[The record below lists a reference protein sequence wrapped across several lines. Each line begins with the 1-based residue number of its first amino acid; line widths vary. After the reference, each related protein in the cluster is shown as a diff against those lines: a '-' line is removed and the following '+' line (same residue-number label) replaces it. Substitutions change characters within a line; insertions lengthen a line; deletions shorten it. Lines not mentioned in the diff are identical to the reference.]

1 MNCTFIKNLMINKF
15 RHNPILLIS
24 FGILIATL
32 IFVINLSIG
41 SVHIPFAELT
51 GRLIGKAFSKSS
63 WEIILMEYRLPKA
76 FTAIL
81 AGISLSISG
90 LQMQT
95 FFRNP
100 LAGPYVLGISSGAG
114 LGVSLLL
121 LAGSAFGWSFYSG
134 GIGIWSIVMAASGGS
149 VLVLLLMSLTAW
161 KVKDSM
167 TLLIIG
173 LMFGSAVSAVIS
185 VMAYFSNAEQLKMFT
200 VWSMGSLGNTPL
212 DQLAIFILV
221 VIIGLIPMVVKLK
234 SYNAM
239 LLGEAYAESMGV
251 NVRNLRW
258 SMIFS
263 TGILAG
269 SATAFCGP
277 IAFIGIAVP
286 HLARLVFQT
295 GDHRLLF
302 PASAIIGTIVLL
314 VCDAVSQLPGSS
326 QTLPINAVTSLV
338 GAPMVIWLILRR
350 NFSKE
355 F

>member
-1 MNCTFIKNLMINKF
+1 MIGWF
-15 RHNPILLIS
+15 
-24 FGILIATL
+24 FG
-32 IFVINLSIG
+32 
-41 SVHIPFAELT
+41 EE
-51 GRLIGKAFSKSS
+51 FSKNS
-63 WEIILMEYRLPKA
+63 WDTIVTEYRLPKA

-81 AGISLSISG
+81 AGITLSISG

-100 LAGPYVLGISSGAG
+100 LAGPYVLGISAGAG
-114 LGVSLLL
+114 LGVAMMMMAS
-121 LAGSAFGWSFYSG
+121 SAFGWMIYSQ
-134 GIGIWSIVMAASGGS
+134 GIGHWSTILAASAGAI
-149 VLVLLLMSLTAW
+149 LVLLLMSLTAW
-161 KVKDSM
+161 RVKDSM
-167 TLLIIG
+167 TLLIVG
-173 LMFGSAVSAVIS
+173 LMFGSAVSALIS
-185 VMAYFSNAEQLKMFT
+185 VMAYFAEADQLKLFT
-200 VWSMGSLGNTPL
+200 IWSMGSLGGTQFN
-212 DQLAIFILV
+212 QLWGFGIATFLGLV
-221 VIIGLIPMVVKLK
+221 PIITMLK

-251 NVRNLRW
+251 NIKKLRW
-258 SMIFS
+258 AMIIS

-286 HLARLVFQT
+286 HMARLVFKT
-295 GDHRLLF
+295 GDHRVLF
-302 PASAIIGTIVLL
+302 PASALIGAMVLL
-314 VCDAVSQLPGSS
+314 ACDAVSQLPGSA

>member
-1 MNCTFIKNLMINKF
+1 MKNKSPNT
-15 RHNPILLIS
+15 ILFASGLLLC
-24 FGILIATL
+24 ILV
-32 IFVINLSIG
+32 FWINLSIG
-41 SVHIPFAELT
+41 SVAIPVGEVISRFFGQE
-51 GRLIGKAFSKSS
+51 FSKRS
-63 WEIILMEYRLPKA
+63 WETIVIGYRLPKA

-81 AGISLSISG
+81 AGITLSISG

-100 LAGPYVLGISSGAG
+100 LAGPFVLGISSGAG
-114 LGVSLLL
+114 LGVALLIM
-121 LAGSAFGWSFYSG
+121 AGSAFGWSVYSG
-134 GIGIWSIVMAASGGS
+134 GLGLWAIIISASAGAI
-149 VLVLLLMSLTAW
+149 LVLLLMSLTAW

-167 TLLIIG
+167 TLLIVG
-173 LMFGSAVSAVIS
+173 LMFGSAVSALIS
-185 VMAYFSNAEQLKMFT
+185 VLAFFSNAEQLKLFT
-200 VWSMGSLGNTPL
+200 VWSMGSLGSTQTN
-212 DQLAIFILV
+212 QL
-221 VIIGLIPMVVKLK
+221 IGFGIASLIGIIPMMLMLK

-251 NVRNLRW
+251 NINKLRW
-258 SMIFS
+258 TMIIS

-286 HLARLVFQT
+286 HMARLVFRT
-295 GDHRLLF
+295 GDHRVLF
-302 PASAIIGTIVLL
+302 PASALIGAIVLL
-314 VCDAVSQLPGSS
+314 VCDAVSQLPGSAK
-326 QTLPINAVTSLV
+326 TLPINAVTSLV

>member
-1 MNCTFIKNLMINKF
+1 MKNKSPNTILFISGLLLC
-15 RHNPILLIS
+15 ILV
-24 FGILIATL
+24 FW
-32 IFVINLSIG
+32 VNLSIG
-41 SVHIPFAELT
+41 SVAIPFGEVI
-51 GRLIGKAFSKSS
+51 GRFLGQEFSKRS
-63 WEIILMEYRLPKA
+63 WETIVIGYRLPKA
-76 FTAIL
+76 FTAVL
-81 AGISLSISG
+81 AGITLSISG

-100 LAGPYVLGISSGAG
+100 LAGPFVLGISSGAG
-114 LGVSLLL
+114 LGVALLVM
-121 LAGSAFGWSFYSG
+121 AGSAFGWSVYSG
-134 GIGIWSIVMAASGGS
+134 GLGLWSIIIAASTGG

-167 TLLIIG
+167 TLLIVG
-173 LMFGSAVSAVIS
+173 LMFGSAVSALIS
-185 VMAYFSNAEQLKMFT
+185 VLAFFSDAEQLKLFT
-200 VWSMGSLGNTPL
+200 VWSMGSLGSTQT
-212 DQLAIFILV
+212 DQLIGFLIATL
-221 VIIGLIPMVVKLK
+221 IGLLPMTLMLK

-251 NVRNLRW
+251 NINKLRW
-258 SMIFS
+258 TMIIS

-286 HLARLVFQT
+286 HMARLVFRT
-295 GDHRLLF
+295 GDHRVLF
-302 PASAIIGTIVLL
+302 PASALIGAIVLL
-314 VCDAVSQLPGSS
+314 ICDAVSQLPGSA

>member
-1 MNCTFIKNLMINKF
+1 MGNKSPNTVLF
-15 RHNPILLIS
+15 VSGMLLCILV
-24 FGILIATL
+24 FWM
-32 IFVINLSIG
+32 NLSIG
-41 SVHIPFAELT
+41 SVSIPFGEVI
-51 GRLIGKAFSKSS
+51 GRFFGQEFSKRS
-63 WEIILMEYRLPKA
+63 WETIVIGYRLPKA

-81 AGISLSISG
+81 AGITLSISG

-100 LAGPYVLGISSGAG
+100 LAGPFVLGISSGAG
-114 LGVSLLL
+114 LGVALLIM
-121 LAGSAFGWSFYSG
+121 AGSAFGWSVYSG
-134 GIGIWSIVMAASGGS
+134 GLGLWAVIISASIGA

-167 TLLIIG
+167 TLLIVG
-173 LMFGSAVSAVIS
+173 LMFGSAVSALVS
-185 VMAYFSNAEQLKMFT
+185 VLAFFSNAEQLKLFT
-200 VWSMGSLGNTPL
+200 VWSMGSLGSTQTN
-212 DQLAIFILV
+212 QL
-221 VIIGLIPMVVKLK
+221 IGFGMASLIGIIPMMLMLK

-251 NVRNLRW
+251 NIKKLRW
-258 SMIFS
+258 TMIIS

-286 HLARLVFQT
+286 HMARLVFRT
-295 GDHRLLF
+295 GDHRVLF
-302 PASAIIGTIVLL
+302 PASALIGAIVLL
-314 VCDAVSQLPGSS
+314 VCDAISQLPGSA

>member
-1 MNCTFIKNLMINKF
+1 MKNKSPNT
-15 RHNPILLIS
+15 ILFASGLLLCMLV
-24 FGILIATL
+24 FW
-32 IFVINLSIG
+32 VNLSIG
-41 SVHIPFAELT
+41 SVAIPVGEVISRFFGQE
-51 GRLIGKAFSKSS
+51 FSKKS
-63 WEIILMEYRLPKA
+63 WETIVIGYRLPKA

-81 AGISLSISG
+81 AGITLSISG

-100 LAGPYVLGISSGAG
+100 LAGPFVLGISSGAG
-114 LGVSLLL
+114 LGVALLIM
-121 LAGSAFGWSFYSG
+121 AGSAFGWSVYSG
-134 GIGIWSIVMAASGGS
+134 GLGLWAIIISASAGAI
-149 VLVLLLMSLTAW
+149 LVLLLMSLTAW

-167 TLLIIG
+167 TLLIVG
-173 LMFGSAVSAVIS
+173 LMFGSAVSALIS
-185 VMAYFSNAEQLKMFT
+185 VLAFFSNAEQLKLFT
-200 VWSMGSLGNTPL
+200 VWSMGSLGSTQTN
-212 DQLAIFILV
+212 QL
-221 VIIGLIPMVVKLK
+221 IGFGIASLIGIIPMMLMLK

-251 NVRNLRW
+251 NINKLRW
-258 SMIFS
+258 TMIIS

-286 HLARLVFQT
+286 HMARLVFRT
-295 GDHRLLF
+295 GDHRVLF
-302 PASAIIGTIVLL
+302 PASALIGAIVLL
-314 VCDAVSQLPGSS
+314 VCDAISQLPGSA

>member
-1 MNCTFIKNLMINKF
+1 MKNKSPNT
-15 RHNPILLIS
+15 ILFTSGLLLC
-24 FGILIATL
+24 ILV
-32 IFVINLSIG
+32 FWINLSIG
-41 SVHIPFAELT
+41 SVAIPVGEVISRFFGQE
-51 GRLIGKAFSKSS
+51 FSKKS
-63 WEIILMEYRLPKA
+63 WETIVIGYRLPKA

-81 AGISLSISG
+81 AGITLSISG

-100 LAGPYVLGISSGAG
+100 LAGPFVLGISSGAG
-114 LGVSLLL
+114 LGVALLIM
-121 LAGSAFGWSFYSG
+121 AGSAFGWSVYSG
-134 GIGIWSIVMAASGGS
+134 GLGLWAIIISASAGAI
-149 VLVLLLMSLTAW
+149 LVLLLMSLTAW

-167 TLLIIG
+167 TLLIVG
-173 LMFGSAVSAVIS
+173 LMFGSAVSALIS
-185 VMAYFSNAEQLKMFT
+185 ILAFFSNAEQLKLFT
-200 VWSMGSLGNTPL
+200 VWSMGSLGSTQT
-212 DQLAIFILV
+212 DQLMGFGIASL
-221 VIIGLIPMVVKLK
+221 IGLIPMILMLK

-251 NVRNLRW
+251 NINKLRW
-258 SMIFS
+258 TMIIS

-286 HLARLVFQT
+286 HMARLIFRT
-295 GDHRLLF
+295 GDHRVLF
-302 PASAIIGTIVLL
+302 PASALIGAIVLL
-314 VCDAVSQLPGSS
+314 VCDAVSQLPGSA